1 MEQNPITITIVVG
14 EDLCCSHVATL
25 FDDKAS
31 ADLTITGGSE
41 STKKLR
47 AHSHLLSSASPVFKK
62 MLEGDWKESGGV
74 VELKEIDWDVVIALI
89 SLIYMRPVDLREDL
103 LVDLYRAAHMY
114 DVPVALKAV
123 VGCVPRMESKECIVN
138 LAITASSLGGE
149 CEDDMASVCGLYL
162 FKCLDDV
169 ADIGRMP
176 YKAML
181 AVAKAEGTDLEEL
194 TILRNLLKWSRE
206 HKEEVTLEE
215 RRELFSYIRYGQV
228 PLEDMLE
235 AISAGGFPCG
245 EEFTKIMLLHRSGN
259 SADIAA
265 NLPLFTPRSRH
276 LESPSFKEFFPVAMH
291 KRSSN
296 LICRY
301 TKKIGWTFVVKD
313 DFCVFCKDQCS
324 FSISVDQGL
333 WSYSH
338 DPFKYLNMKICTPG
352 KAKSSKMCL
361 SFEKRYV
368 QRIHIHVMPGQFT
381 LYLYKDSGPRRGE
394 SFVRCGDPFFQD
406 LEEDTFPLVFKFFYS
421 ASLLS
426 GEIDRSGSTTKYITK
441 YHHIYD
447 CVW

>member
-1 MEQNPITITIVVG
+1 MYNVSFV
-14 EDLCCSHVATL
+14 
-25 FDDKAS
+25 
-31 ADLTITGGSE
+31 
-41 STKKLR
+41 
-47 AHSHLLSSASPVFKK
+47 
-62 MLEGDWKESGGV
+62 
-74 VELKEIDWDVVIALI
+74 LKV
-89 SLIYMRPVDLREDL
+89 
-103 LVDLYRAAHMY
+103 
-114 DVPVALKAV
+114 V
-123 VGCVPRMESKECIVN
+123 VGCVPRLKSKECVVK
-138 LAITASSLGGE
+138 LAITASGFGGDYE
-149 CEDDMASVCGLYL
+149 EEMASVCGSYL
-162 FKCLDDV
+162 IKYLDKV
-169 ADIGRMP
+169 VDIGQLP
-176 YKAML
+176 YKTMMA
-181 AVAKAEGTDLEEL
+181 AVNAEETDMGEL
-194 TILRNLLKWSRE
+194 TILRKLLEWSRE
-206 HKEEVTLEE
+206 HEEVSLEE
-215 RRELFSYIRYGQV
+215 RQELFSYIHYGQV